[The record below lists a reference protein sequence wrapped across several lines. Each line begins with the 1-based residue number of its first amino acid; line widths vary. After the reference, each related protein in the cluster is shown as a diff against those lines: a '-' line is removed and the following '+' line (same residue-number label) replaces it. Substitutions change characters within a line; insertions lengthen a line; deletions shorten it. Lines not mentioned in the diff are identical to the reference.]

1 MRFRRYQVDQVRRE
15 LGKLLNEV
23 AILERGASDLEL
35 QIIAEQKTA
44 NDHPA
49 EAGFIYG
56 QYAVRAIQQRAR
68 FAHAIQATE
77 GRIAKVQDGLRNEYR
92 ELKVVEIAQEN
103 RDTAEAAEAN
113 RAAQAVLDEIGLELH
128 RHRDGRL

>member
-35 QIIAEQKTA
+35 QIVAEQKAA
-44 NDHPA
+44 NEHPA

-56 QYAVRAIQQRAR
+56 QYAVRAIHQRTR
-68 FAHAIQATE
+68 FAHAIQVTE
-77 GRIAKVQDGLRNEYR
+77 SRIAEVQDGLRNGYR
-92 ELKVVEIAQEN
+92 ELKVVEIAQAN

-113 RAAQAVLDEIGLELH
+113 RAAQAVLDEIGSELH
-128 RHRDGRL
+128 RRRDG